1 MSKAFTREDDG
12 AVHVAVARARTH
24 AGPVT
29 PLGARLARER
39 MAELSARLE
48 RVSGQERA
56 LLEVERER
64 VAVVASAPVGPVAGP
79 RDKHDKRDVV
89 AFGAQVS
96 VRDPQGKDRV
106 VVVAS
111 ADEIGLVPHAA
122 SATSPIAR
130 ALLGAHAGDVVEF
143 SGPRGLEELT
153 IVDVRFPS

>member
-1 MSKAFTREDDG
+1 MSKAFTREDEGGLHAG
-12 AVHVAVARARTH
+12 AARSRAH
-24 AGPVT
+24 AGPIT
-29 PLGARLARER
+29 PIGARLARER

-48 RVSGQERA
+48 RASGAEERA
-56 LLEVERER
+56 VLEVERER
-64 VAVVASAPVGPVAGP
+64 VAAVVSAPVGHSAAQG
-79 RDKHDKRDVV
+79 DVV

-96 VRDPQGKDRV
+96 VRDPEGRERV

-143 SGPRGLEELT
+143 NGPRGLEELT
-153 IVDVRFPS
+153 VVEVRFPS